1 MEQRAFGR
9 TGLKVSALGYG
20 AGAVG
25 GLMVRGTAAEQERSL
40 ARARDAG
47 ITYVDTAA
55 AYGDGQSETNLGRAL
70 KAIGWNPTLGTKVR
84 LLPGHRGSIAA
95 SVAASIDASLKRLGR
110 DSVDLF
116 QLHDAIGSPDGFS
129 LDEVMQQVVPAF
141 QKAREQGKTRFLGIT
156 ALGSNEG
163 LRAALDSGV
172 FDTAQIVFNALNPSW
187 LAPKPPGL
195 PGQDYALLGTKTP
208 VGKIGIR
215 ILAAGALSGDPAR
228 HPIAMPSVAPI
239 ASADD
244 YDVDL
249 ANARKLLPLVQEG
262 VAGSLAELATRFAGY
277 GPGMHCALVGTAS
290 IEQLEAALAAVAKGP
305 LPAAALARIPA
316 LLA

>member
-1 MEQRAFGR
+1 
-9 TGLKVSALGYG
+9 
-20 AGAVG
+20 
-25 GLMVRGTAAEQERSL
+25 
-40 ARARDAG
+40 
-47 ITYVDTAA
+47 
-55 AYGDGQSETNLGRAL
+55 
-70 KAIGWNPTLGTKVR
+70 
-84 LLPGHRGSIAA
+84 
-95 SVAASIDASLKRLGR
+95 
-110 DSVDLF
+110 
-116 QLHDAIGSPDGFS
+116 
-129 LDEVMQQVVPAF
+129 MQQVVPAF
-141 QKAREQGKTRFLGIT
+141 QRAREQGKTRFLGIT